1 MERRLVLLGGTAAV
15 AAGALAA
22 CGSTGSSDSATA
34 VSEDAPEDAPQDAAP
49 GADASLSTDEVPV
62 GGGVILDAEKIV
74 VVQPEAGAFAAFT
87 AVCPH
92 QGCLVTSVEAN
103 EIICACH
110 DSRFSSFD
118 GSVLR
123 GPAQVGLT
131 SAALSV
137 DGTQIT
143 AG

>member
-1 MERRLVLLGGTAAV
+1 MERRKVLLGGSAV
-15 AAGALAA
+15 VAVGALAA
-22 CGSTGSSDSATA
+22 CGGSSDSGEAA
-34 VSEDAPEDAPQDAAP
+34 GSQPEDVPV
-49 GADASLSTDEVPV
+49 GASTGLSTDDVPL
-62 GGGVILDAEKIV
+62 GGGVILDEQKIV
-74 VVQPEAGAFAAFT
+74 VVQPEAGEFAAFT

-92 QGCLVTSVEAN
+92 QGCLVTSVAAN

-110 DSRFSSFD
+110 DSRFSAVD

-123 GPAQVGLT
+123 GPAQQGLT

-137 DGTQIT
+137 DGSQIT

>member
-1 MERRLVLLGGTAAV
+1 MMERRLVLLGGTAAV

-22 CGSTGSSDSATA
+22 CGSSGSSDSATA
-34 VSEDAPEDAPQDAAP
+34 TPDDAPQDAP
-49 GADASLSTDEVPV
+49 VGVDASLSTDEVPV
-62 GGGVILDAEKIV
+62 GGGVILSDEKIV

-123 GPAQVGLT
+123 GPAQEGLT

>member
-1 MERRLVLLGGTAAV
+1 MERRQVLIGGSALAAV
-15 AAGALAA
+15 GALAA
-22 CGSTGSSDSATA
+22 CGGSDEPTA
-34 VSEDAPEDAPQDAAP
+34 AQTTPAGDASSQTAPADGGAAP
-49 GADASLSTDEVPV
+49 GLSTDEVPV
-62 GGGVILDAEKIV
+62 GGGVILAEQKVV

-110 DSRFSSFD
+110 DSRFSSTD
-118 GSVLR
+118 GSVIR
-123 GPAQVGLT
+123 GPAQEGL
-131 SAALSV
+131 AAAAISV
-137 DGTQIT
+137 DGSQIT